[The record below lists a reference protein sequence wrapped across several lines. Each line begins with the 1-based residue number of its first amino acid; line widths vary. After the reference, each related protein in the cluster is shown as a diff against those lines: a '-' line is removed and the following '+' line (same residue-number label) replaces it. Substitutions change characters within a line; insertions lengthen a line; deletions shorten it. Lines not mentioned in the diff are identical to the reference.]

1 MKKWK
6 TSEKSINLQLF
17 AEPEGEGGAEEK
29 GSEQSGDDGDNK
41 ADKPTGAEKTYTE
54 AELNAIVEQRLADE
68 RQKADEEKSEAEKL
82 ANMNAQEKAEYERD
96 QLQEKLN
103 QLENEKA
110 IAQMTSTARKMLSDA
125 GINVPDEIVSVL
137 VSKEA
142 DKTKTTV
149 DGFVTSFN
157 KAVENAVKDVLKGAP
172 PKAGEAAG
180 VTKEQILAIK
190 DPIAR
195 QAAIKENME
204 LFK

>member
-6 TSEKSINLQLF
+6 TSKKPINLQLF
-17 AEPEGEGGAEEK
+17 AESEGEGGAEGK
-29 GSEQSGDDGDNK
+29 DTAQPNNDSNNQD
-41 ADKPTGAEKTYTE
+41 DKPDSAEKTYTE

-82 ANMNAQEKAEYERD
+82 ANMNAQERAEYERD

-110 IAQMTSTARKMLSDA
+110 IAQMTSTARKILSDA
-125 GINVPDEIVSVL
+125 GINAPDEIVSVL

-142 DKTKTTV
+142 DKTKSTIN
-149 DGFVTSFN
+149 GFITLFN
-157 KAVENAVKDVLKGAP
+157 KTVENAVKDALKGAP
-172 PKAGEAAG
+172 PKTSDAAG
-180 VTKEQILAIK
+180 VTKEQIIAIK

-195 QAAIKENME
+195 QAAIRENIE